1 MDANA
6 RSCLTVCGRN
16 PSNGH
21 GHQNL
26 VRRSFRGRCAG
37 EESGLTAVALLTLL
51 SDGLILNSN
60 QLTASKDFQVE
71 IAAGVPAPTS
81 MLLVGS
87 GVAATITACRRRR
100 RAPA

>member
-1 MDANA
+1 MVTRIWSD
-6 RSCLTVCGRN
+6 
-16 PSNGH
+16 
-21 GHQNL
+21 
-26 VRRSFRGRCAG
+26 VRFGAG
-37 EESGLTAVALLTLL
+37 ALAKSPGLTAVALLTLL